1 MKTYNIAALLVG
13 VPLLM
18 AFSIPLFGFISKQL
32 AKWIT
37 VLTLG
42 FEFFFALYIFL
53 WHIYPFNVIM
63 GNWVPP
69 FGENLYIG
77 PFATVLIILVSF
89 VGLMISIY
97 NLWSANHGDVVH
109 FALLFLMFVG
119 GSIGLIS
126 TGDIFNI
133 FIFMEIT
140 GISSYALA
148 AYGPERRALG
158 GAFKYL
164 VVSSIGSTLYLF
176 GVLLIYTQLGTLN
189 IAEIAAR
196 ISQTT
201 SGLLTFAGIL
211 LVAGLAVEAELFPFN
226 GWVPDTYTGAVN
238 PVSATLSGIGSVGGV
253 YVLFRILMTVF
264 GKDGNFVSTY
274 GNIDL
279 MSLVAILGSATVVIG
294 ELSALAQKNVK
305 KMLAYSSMAQMG
317 LVAIGFSIGSK
328 MGSYAGVFQLVNH
341 SVAKAMMFLILGVIV
356 SFGIGERIDDMKGL
370 WYKSPFLTITFTIG
384 SLSLLGLP
392 LFGGFWSK
400 FALVDASIQRG
411 GWYDFV
417 IAIVLFASVVEAFY
431 YLRIVGYMFTSKPIS
446 TDKIKVSV
454 SPAVPI
460 VAFSILI
467 IAIGVFPQIVGGISW
482 NAAHELTDK
491 MGGYVL
497 NVIPTIVGH

>member
-1 MKTYNIAALLVG
+1 MKTYNFAALLVG

-37 VLTLG
+37 VLTLT
-42 FEFFFALYIFL
+42 FEFLFSLYILL
-53 WHIYPFNVIM
+53 WHVYPFNVIM

-77 PFATVLIILVSF
+77 SLATILIVVISF

-97 NLWSANHGDVVH
+97 NLWSAKYGDVVH

-126 TGDIFNI
+126 TGDIFNV

-164 VVSSIGSTLYLF
+164 VISSIGSTLYLF

-201 SGLLTFAGIL
+201 PGLLTFAGIL

-226 GWVPDTYTGAVN
+226 GWVPDTYTGAIN

-253 YVLFRILMTVF
+253 YVLIRIVMTVF
-264 GKDGNFVSTY
+264 GKNGNFVSTY
-274 GNIDL
+274 GNLDL
-279 MSLVAILGSATVVIG
+279 MTLIAILGTATVVIG
-294 ELSALAQKNVK
+294 ELSALVQTNIK

-317 LVAIGFSIGSK
+317 LVAMAFSIGSRL
-328 MGSYAGVFQLVNH
+328 GAYAGIFQLINH
-341 SVAKAMMFLILGVIV
+341 SIAKAMLFLILGVIV
-356 SFGIGERIDDMKGL
+356 SFGGERVEDMKGL
-370 WYKSPFLTITFTIG
+370 WYKSPFLAVTFTIG
-384 SLSLLGLP
+384 ALSLLGLP

-400 FALVDASIQRG
+400 FALVDASFQRG
-411 GWYDFV
+411 GWYDF
-417 IAIVLFASVVEAFY
+417 IMAIVLFASVVEAFY
-431 YLRIVGYMFTSKPIS
+431 YLKVVGYIFTSKPAVS
-446 TDKIKVSV
+446 EKIKVEI
-454 SPAVPI
+454 SPAIPI
-460 VAFSILI
+460 AAFAILI
-467 IAIGVFPQIVGGISW
+467 IAIGIFPQIVSGISYS
-482 NAAHELTDK
+482 AAHELTDK
-491 MGGYVL
+491 MSGYVL

>member
-1 MKTYNIAALLVG
+1 
-13 VPLLM
+13 
-18 AFSIPLFGFISKQL
+18 
-32 AKWIT
+32 
-37 VLTLG
+37 
-42 FEFFFALYIFL
+42 
-53 WHIYPFNVIM
+53 
-63 GNWVPP
+63 
-69 FGENLYIG
+69 
-77 PFATVLIILVSF
+77 
-89 VGLMISIY
+89 
-97 NLWSANHGDVVH
+97 
-109 FALLFLMFVG
+109 
-119 GSIGLIS
+119 LIS

-189 IAEIAAR
+189 IAEIGAR

-279 MSLVAILGSATVVIG
+279 MTLVAILGATTVVIG

-328 MGSYAGVFQLVNH
+328 LGSYAGVFQLINH
-341 SVAKAMMFLILGVIV
+341 SIAKAMMFLILGVIV
-356 SFGIGERIDDMKGL
+356 SFGIGEHIEDMKGL

-431 YLRIVGYMFTSKPIS
+431 YLRVVGYMFTSKPS
-446 TDKIKVSV
+446 SVDKIKVSI
-454 SPAVPI
+454 SPAIPI
-460 VAFSILI
+460 VTFSILI
-467 IAIGVFPQIVGGISW
+467 IAIGIFPQIVGGISW

>member
-1 MKTYNIAALLVG
+1 MKTYNLAALLVG
-13 VPLLM
+13 VPLIM

-42 FEFFFALYIFL
+42 FEFFFGLYIFL

-63 GNWVPP
+63 GNWIPP

-77 PFATVLIILVSF
+77 PFATVLIILISF

-97 NLWSANHGDVVH
+97 SLWSANYGDISH

-119 GSIGLIS
+119 GSIGLVS

-140 GISSYALA
+140 SISSFALA

-164 VVSSIGSTLYLF
+164 VISSIGSTFYLF
-176 GVLLIYTQLGTLN
+176 GVILIYTQLGTLN

-196 ISQTT
+196 ISQTN

-226 GWVPDTYTGAVN
+226 GWVPDTYTGAIN

-253 YVLFRILMTVF
+253 YVLIRIIMTVF
-264 GKDGNFVSTY
+264 GKDGTFVSTY
-274 GNIDL
+274 GNLDL
-279 MSLVAILGSATVVIG
+279 MTLIAILGTATVVIG
-294 ELSALAQKNVK
+294 ELAALVQKNIK

-317 LVAIGFSIGSK
+317 LVAVAFSIGSK
-328 MGSYAGVFQLVNH
+328 LGAYAGVFQLVNH
-341 SVAKAMMFLILGVIV
+341 SIAKAMLFLIVGVAI
-356 SFGIGERIDDMKGL
+356 SFGIGEKIEDVKGL
-370 WYKSPFLTITFTIG
+370 WYKSPFLTVTFTIG
-384 SLSLLGLP
+384 ALSLLGLP

-431 YLRIVGYMFTSKPIS
+431 YLKIVGYMFASKPTS
-446 TDKIKVSV
+446 TAKIKTPI

-460 VAFSILI
+460 VVLSILI

-482 NAAHELTDK
+482 NAAYELTNK

-497 NVIPTIVGH
+497 NVIPTIIGH

>member
-1 MKTYNIAALLVG
+1 
-13 VPLLM
+13 
-18 AFSIPLFGFISKQL
+18 
-32 AKWIT
+32 
-37 VLTLG
+37 
-42 FEFFFALYIFL
+42 
-53 WHIYPFNVIM
+53 
-63 GNWVPP
+63 
-69 FGENLYIG
+69 
-77 PFATVLIILVSF
+77 
-89 VGLMISIY
+89 
-97 NLWSANHGDVVH
+97 
-109 FALLFLMFVG
+109 
-119 GSIGLIS
+119 
-126 TGDIFNI
+126 
-133 FIFMEIT
+133 
-140 GISSYALA
+140 
-148 AYGPERRALG
+148 
-158 GAFKYL
+158 
-164 VVSSIGSTLYLF
+164 
-176 GVLLIYTQLGTLN
+176 LIYTQLGTLN
-189 IAEIAAR
+189 IAEIGAR

-279 MSLVAILGSATVVIG
+279 MTLVAILGATTVVIG

-328 MGSYAGVFQLVNH
+328 LGSYAGVFQLINH
-341 SVAKAMMFLILGVIV
+341 SIAKAMMFLILGVIV
-356 SFGIGERIDDMKGL
+356 SFGIGEHIEDMKGL

-431 YLRIVGYMFTSKPIS
+431 YLRVVGYMFTSKPS
-446 TDKIKVSV
+446 SVDKIKVSI

-467 IAIGVFPQIVGGISW
+467 IAIGIFPQIVGGISW